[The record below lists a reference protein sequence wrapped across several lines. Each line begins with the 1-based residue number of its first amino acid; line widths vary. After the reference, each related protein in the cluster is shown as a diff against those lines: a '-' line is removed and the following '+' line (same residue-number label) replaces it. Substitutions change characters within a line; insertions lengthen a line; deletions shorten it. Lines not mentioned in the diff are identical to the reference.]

1 MEKKTTTTAAKITT
15 KSAATKTTKAA
26 TAAKP
31 AKKTTKADNNVKMLS
46 DACVRLFGCD
56 IKEAT
61 QQQMY
66 KSLCCVVRDLLT
78 AKRKKFHDKYRANDE
93 KQVYYMSMEFLVG
106 TSLRNNLYNLGVEED
121 FAKAVEKCGFD
132 INDLYDMEPDA
143 GLGNGGLGRLASCY
157 LDSMTSVGLPGT
169 GFSIRY
175 EFGIFKQKI
184 VDGWQMEF
192 PDDWLSMGDVWLNP
206 REDESFEVRFGG
218 DVTGWDDNGK
228 YRISH
233 TNYNSVIAVPYDM
246 YISGYDTD
254 AVNKLVLWSAKSA
267 NRFDMA
273 AFSRGDYAK
282 SLEENTMAEV
292 ISKVLYPADD
302 HIAGKILRLKQQ
314 YLLVSAS
321 LQSIIH
327 NHMKRYGTLDNLSE
341 KIAIHINDTHP
352 ALCVPELMRILVD
365 DHEYGWDEAWK
376 ITCET
381 LSYTNHTVMSE
392 ALERWSEQLFRE
404 QLPRVYQIVCE
415 INRRLIEQ
423 LNMVYPGDIAK
434 IDYMAVIAH
443 GEVRMAN
450 LCLAACHTVNG
461 VSKLHSDILKTGIFR
476 DYYNINNDKFTNVT
490 NGIAYRRW
498 LCQSNPELTA
508 YLEELI
514 GDGFKH
520 DSTELE
526 KLLKYIDDEKVL
538 NRLAEIKYNNK
549 VRLADYIAKAN
560 GINVD
565 PNSMFDI
572 QVKRL
577 HEYKRQLLN
586 VLHILYLYNKI
597 KANPDGD
604 YVPRTFI
611 FAAKA
616 SAGYVMAKQII
627 RLIVAVSDMINSDPQ
642 VRDKIKVVFIE
653 DYKVSLA
660 EIIIPAADISEQI
673 SIAGKEAS
681 GTGNMKLMIN
691 GAVTMGTL
699 DGANVEIHEQVG
711 DENMFLFGLHA
722 DEVEALWQRGYRPV
736 DYCNNNPELKRV
748 IEMLTSGELGV
759 KFNDIARSLL
769 TNDFGVADAYMILAD
784 FADYVRAQEDAAN
797 AYKSKLDF
805 ARMSLVNI
813 AKAGIFSSDRAVK
826 EYADNIWHMKY

>member
-1 MEKKTTTTAAKITT
+1 MREEKTSKKTTTKGKSDKKTAPA
-15 KSAATKTTKAA
+15 KTTKATNPVA
-26 TAAKP
+26 
-31 AKKTTKADNNVKMLS
+31 VKQDDTVKLLS
-46 DACVRLFGCD
+46 DACVSLFGCD
-56 IKEAT
+56 IKEVT
-61 QQQMY
+61 KQQMF
-66 KSLCCVVRDLLT
+66 KALCKVVKDLLVK
-78 AKRKKFHDKYRANDE
+78 KRKTFHDNYRANED

-106 TSLRNNLYNLGVEED
+106 TSLRNNLFNLGVEKE
-121 FAKAVEKCGFD
+121 FEEAIKKYGFD
-132 INDLYDMEPDA
+132 INELYEMEPDA

-157 LDSMTSVGLPGT
+157 LDSMTSLGLPST

-192 PDDWLSMGDVWLNP
+192 PDDWLELGDVWLNP
-206 REDESFEVRFGG
+206 REDESFEVKFGG
-218 DVTGWDDNGK
+218 DVSGWDDNGK
-228 YRISH
+228 YRVSH
-233 TNYNSVIAVPYDM
+233 TNYSSVIAVPYDM
-246 YISGYDTD
+246 YISGYDTN

-282 SLEENTMAEV
+282 ALEENTMAEV

-302 HIAGKILRLKQQ
+302 HMAGKILRLKQQ

-321 LQSIIH
+321 LQSIVH
-327 NHMKRYGTLDNLSE
+327 NHLKRYGSLDNLPD
-341 KIAIHINDTHP
+341 KVAIHINDTHP
-352 ALCVPELMRILVD
+352 ALCVPELMRILID
-365 DHEYGWDEAWK
+365 DNDYGWDEAWD
-376 ITCET
+376 IVCRT

-392 ALERWSEQLFRE
+392 ALERWNENMFRE

-415 INRRLIEQ
+415 INRRLVDKLYSI
-423 LNMVYPGDIAK
+423 YPGDIAK
-434 IDYMAVIAH
+434 IEYMAPVAH
-443 GEVRMAN
+443 GEIRMAN
-450 LCLAACHTVNG
+450 LCLAACHKVNG
-461 VSKLHSDILKTGIFR
+461 VSKLHSDILKNGIFR
-476 DYYNINNDKFTNVT
+476 DYYNLDNDKFTNVT

-508 YLEELI
+508 YLQELI

-526 KLLKYIDDEKVL
+526 KLLKFKDDKAVL
-538 NRLAEIKYNNK
+538 NRLMEIKRDNK
-549 VRLADYIAKAN
+549 VRLAKYISKAN
-560 GINVD
+560 GINVNPD
-565 PNSMFDI
+565 SMFDI

-586 VLHILYLYNKI
+586 VMHILYLYNKI
-597 KANPDGD
+597 KDNPDGD
-604 YVPRTFI
+604 FVPRTFI

-711 DENMFLFGLHA
+711 DENMFIFGMHA
-722 DEVEALWQRGYRPV
+722 DEVEALWQKGYNPK
-736 DYCNNNPELKRV
+736 DYLDGNPELKRV
-748 IEMLTSGELGV
+748 VDMLTSGELGV
-759 KFNDIARSLL
+759 KFNDIVRSLL

-784 FADYVRAQEDAAN
+784 FADYVRAQEDAAK
-797 AYKSKLDF
+797 AYKSKEDF

-813 AKAGIFSSDRAVK
+813 AKAGIFSSDRAVR
-826 EYADNIWHMKY
+826 EYADNIWNMKY